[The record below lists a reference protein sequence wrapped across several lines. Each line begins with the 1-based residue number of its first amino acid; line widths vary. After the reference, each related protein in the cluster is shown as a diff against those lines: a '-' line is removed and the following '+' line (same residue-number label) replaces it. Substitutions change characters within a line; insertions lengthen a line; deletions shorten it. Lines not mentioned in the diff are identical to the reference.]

1 MKTDDEFLISIIVP
15 IYNVELYLRRCVYSL
30 ITQTYKKIEII
41 LVDDGS
47 PDRCGEI
54 CDEYAKA
61 DSRVRVIH
69 KTNGGLSSAR
79 NAALDIATGDY
90 IMFVD
95 SDDWIESNCCE
106 ELVKKIMEYN
116 ADIVAFGLNYVYD
129 SGKIVKSLSGLT
141 GLADKEM
148 CMEYLIHNV
157 NKGGVFNYACNK
169 IFLSELFSNLRFP
182 IGFLAEDQDI
192 TYKLIHKSKRIYVT
206 DIPFYNYYQRNNS
219 IASSQYAPQLIKD
232 RHVLWEKR
240 LDFLKQEY
248 PNLLNYQ
255 IAELLG
261 TAYVGL
267 VKLQGNSNC
276 EDIWNM
282 LNGFVEKYK
291 NREEVFL
298 KFDRRIKL
306 RYYSYPLFWL
316 YVKLFVK

>member
-148 CMEYLIHNV
+148 CMEYLIYNV
-157 NKGGVFNYACNK
+157 NKVGVC
-169 IFLSELFSNLRFP
+169 
-182 IGFLAEDQDI
+182 
-192 TYKLIHKSKRIYVT
+192 IY
-206 DIPFYNYYQRNNS
+206 
-219 IASSQYAPQLIKD
+219 
-232 RHVLWEKR
+232 
-240 LDFLKQEY
+240 
-248 PNLLNYQ
+248 
-255 IAELLG
+255 
-261 TAYVGL
+261 
-267 VKLQGNSNC
+267 
-276 EDIWNM
+276 
-282 LNGFVEKYK
+282 
-291 NREEVFL
+291 
-298 KFDRRIKL
+298 
-306 RYYSYPLFWL
+306 
-316 YVKLFVK
+316 